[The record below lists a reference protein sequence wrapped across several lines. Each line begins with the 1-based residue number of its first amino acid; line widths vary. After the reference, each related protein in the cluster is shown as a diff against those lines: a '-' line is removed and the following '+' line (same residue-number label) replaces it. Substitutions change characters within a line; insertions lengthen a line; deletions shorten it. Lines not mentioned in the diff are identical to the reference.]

1 MDNGIKKQM
10 DELCERLN
18 DYSYRYYVKDDP
30 AVSDYEYDMLLRS
43 LAELEKKYPEYA
55 SANSPTKRV
64 GGEVLEGFEQVRHE
78 VSMESLQ
85 DAFSEGEVEE
95 FANRVSQVLGDNT
108 EFDVEPKIDG
118 LSVSLEYE
126 NGIFKRGST
135 RGDGTVGEDVTF
147 NLKTV
152 KTIPLVLKEPVEY
165 LEVRGEVYISR
176 TDFAKLNEKREEE
189 GLSVFANPR
198 NAAAGS
204 LRQLDSKVAASRKL
218 DIFVFNIQRINGKN
232 VKTHSEGLE
241 LLRSLGFK
249 VIDNYVC
256 KGIKQAYARVKK
268 IGDERKDYKYDTDGA
283 VIKVNNLESR
293 TLLGSNAKAPKW
305 AIAYKFPAEQKK
317 TTVKDICVQV
327 GRTGVLTPAADLEPV
342 FIAGS
347 TVSRA
352 TLHNIDNIRQKDIRI
367 GDTVVIQKAGDIIP
381 EVVGVDFSKRDGTET
396 IFEMPKN
403 CPVCGSAVVREEG
416 EAAYRC
422 MGIDCPAQTL
432 RHIEHFVSRN
442 AMDIDGLGPS
452 IIKQMLD
459 TGIIK
464 TASDLYY
471 IDPQRVA
478 MMEKMGEKS
487 AANLMDAIEKS
498 KKNDLGRLIFA
509 LGIRHIGEK
518 AGKNLAKKFKT
529 LDNLISA
536 SEEEIENT
544 PDFGSIMAKSVHSFF
559 KDEKNIKTIERLRAA
574 DVNFDYIQ
582 SGGENVLFSG
592 KTFVLTGTLT
602 RYTRNDAKQLIENM
616 GGNVSGS
623 VSKKTDFVLAGSE
636 AGSKLEKA
644 QKLGVK
650 IIDENEFENMMQNI

>member
-55 SANSPTKRV
+55 SANSPTRRV

-218 DIFVFNIQRINGKN
+218 DIFVFNIQRINGKT

-241 LLRSLGFK
+241 FLRSLGFK

-256 KGIKQAYARVKK
+256 RGIKQAYARVKK

-381 EVVGVDFSKRDGTET
+381 EVVGVDFSKRNGTEK
-396 IFEMPKN
+396 IFEMPEN

-459 TGIIK
+459 TDIIK

-487 AANLMDAIEKS
+487 ASNLMDAIEKS

-544 PDFGSIMAKSVHSFF
+544 PDFGSIMAKSVHGFF

-650 IIDENEFENMMQNI
+650 IIDENEFENMTQNA

>member
-55 SANSPTKRV
+55 SANSPTRRV

-218 DIFVFNIQRINGKN
+218 DIFVFNIQRINGKT

-241 LLRSLGFK
+241 FLRSLGFK

-381 EVVGVDFSKRDGTET
+381 EVVGVDFSKRNGTEK
-396 IFEMPKN
+396 IFEMPEN

-487 AANLMDAIEKS
+487 ASNLMDAIEKS

-544 PDFGSIMAKSVHSFF
+544 PDFGSIMAKSVHGFF

-650 IIDENEFENMMQNI
+650 IIDENKFENMMQNA

>member
-55 SANSPTKRV
+55 SANSPTRRV

-218 DIFVFNIQRINGKN
+218 DIFVFNIQRINGKT

-241 LLRSLGFK
+241 FLRSLGFK

-256 KGIKQAYARVKK
+256 RGIKQAYARVKK

-381 EVVGVDFSKRDGTET
+381 EVVGVDFSKRNGTEK

-487 AANLMDAIEKS
+487 ASNLMDAIEKS

-544 PDFGSIMAKSVHSFF
+544 PDFGSIMAKSVHGFF
-559 KDEKNIKTIERLRAA
+559 KDEKNIKTLER
-574 DVNFDYIQ
+574 
-582 SGGENVLFSG
+582 
-592 KTFVLTGTLT
+592 
-602 RYTRNDAKQLIENM
+602 
-616 GGNVSGS
+616 
-623 VSKKTDFVLAGSE
+623 
-636 AGSKLEKA
+636 
-644 QKLGVK
+644 
-650 IIDENEFENMMQNI
+650 

>member
-55 SANSPTKRV
+55 SANSPTRRV

-218 DIFVFNIQRINGKN
+218 DIFVFNIQRINGKT

-241 LLRSLGFK
+241 FLRSLGFK

-256 KGIKQAYARVKK
+256 RGIKQAYARVKK

-381 EVVGVDFSKRDGTET
+381 EVVGVDFSKRNGTEK
-396 IFEMPKN
+396 IFEMPEN

-459 TGIIK
+459 TDIIK

-487 AANLMDAIEKS
+487 ASNLMDAIEKS

-544 PDFGSIMAKSVHSFF
+544 PDFGSIMAKSVHGFF

-650 IIDENEFENMMQNI
+650 IIDENEFENMMQNA

>member
-55 SANSPTKRV
+55 SANSPTRRV

-218 DIFVFNIQRINGKN
+218 DIFVFNIQRINGKT

-241 LLRSLGFK
+241 FLRSLGFK

-256 KGIKQAYARVKK
+256 RGIKQAYARVKK

-381 EVVGVDFSKRDGTET
+381 EVVGVDFSKRNGTEK

-487 AANLMDAIEKS
+487 ASNLMDAIEKS

-544 PDFGSIMAKSVHSFF
+544 PDFGSIMAKSVHGFF

-650 IIDENEFENMMQNI
+650 IIDENEFENMTQNA

>member
-55 SANSPTKRV
+55 SANSPTRRV

-78 VSMESLQ
+78 ISMESLQ

-218 DIFVFNIQRINGKN
+218 DIFVFNIQRINGKT

-241 LLRSLGFK
+241 FLRSLGFK

-256 KGIKQAYARVKK
+256 RGIKQAYARVKK

-381 EVVGVDFSKRDGTET
+381 EVVGVDFSKRNGTEK
-396 IFEMPKN
+396 IFEMPEN

-487 AANLMDAIEKS
+487 ASNLMDAIEKS

-544 PDFGSIMAKSVHSFF
+544 PDFGSIMAKSVHGFF

-650 IIDENEFENMMQNI
+650 IIDENEFENMMQNA

>member
-55 SANSPTKRV
+55 SANSPTRRV

-218 DIFVFNIQRINGKN
+218 DIFVFNIQRINGKT

-241 LLRSLGFK
+241 FLRSLGFK

-256 KGIKQAYARVKK
+256 RGIKQAYARVKK

-381 EVVGVDFSKRDGTET
+381 EVVGVDFSKRNGTEK
-396 IFEMPKN
+396 IFEMPEN

-487 AANLMDAIEKS
+487 ASNLMDAIEKS

-544 PDFGSIMAKSVHSFF
+544 PDFGSIMAKSVHGFF

-650 IIDENEFENMMQNI
+650 IIDENEFENMMQNA

>member
-43 LAELEKKYPEYA
+43 LAELEKKHPEYA

-85 DAFSEGEVEE
+85 DAFSEGEVDE

-218 DIFVFNIQRINGKN
+218 DIFVFNIQRINGKT

-381 EVVGVDFSKRDGTET
+381 EVVGVDFSKRDGTEK

-574 DVNFDYIQ
+574 NVNFDYIQ

-623 VSKKTDFVLAGSE
+623 VSKKTDFVLVGSE